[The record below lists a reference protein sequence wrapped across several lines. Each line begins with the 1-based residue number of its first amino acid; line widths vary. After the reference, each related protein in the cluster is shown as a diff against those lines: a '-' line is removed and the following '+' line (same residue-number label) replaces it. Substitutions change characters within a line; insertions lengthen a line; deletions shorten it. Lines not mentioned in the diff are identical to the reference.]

1 MLLRSILSRI
11 HRNQRPANYS
21 SLKNAGSS
29 VSTPDSGP
37 SIQNP
42 PEKEYVIS
50 YLVSSCGLSPENAI
64 SASKRVHFDSPDKPN
79 SVLNFLQKQGFTKT
93 QIADLVKGR
102 PKFLLSNPE
111 KSLLPKIQF
120 FSRFAGVSQNDVVAI
135 VSRYPSLLTRSVE
148 NRLAPS
154 YEYLKDII
162 GTKKMV
168 SLFRRGSWSFGNFDP
183 EIVIPNVDLLREI
196 GVRSSFIEFSLS
208 QYPEIVC
215 LKHDE
220 FRAVVEEVKQMGFDP
235 LKSTFVL
242 AIHARTGKGNLALYD
257 RCYDVYSKWGWS
269 RDDILMAFR
278 KHPNC
283 MICSEK
289 KITRVLEFVVNEL
302 GRNARSVA
310 NCPNIIFFNME
321 RRIVPRCSVV
331 HILSTNGLVKKNW
344 SLPTVLC
351 PAEKVFL
358 NRYVTRFKEELP
370 ELYDIYLSKKAED
383 VEA

>member
-1 MLLRSILSRI
+1 MLLRSIVSRI
-11 HRNQRPANYS
+11 HRNQRPANFC

-29 VSTPDSGP
+29 LSTPDSGP

-50 YLVSSCGLSPENAI
+50 YLVSSCGLSPEDAI
-64 SASKRVHFDSPDKPN
+64 SASKKVNFDSPNKPN
-79 SVLNFLQKQGFTKT
+79 SVLNFLQKQGFSKS
-93 QIADLVKGR
+93 QIADLVRGR
-102 PKFLLSNPE
+102 PHFLLSNPE
-111 KSLLPKIQF
+111 KSILPKIQF
-120 FSRFAGVSQNDVVAI
+120 FSRFTGVSQNDVVAI
-135 VSRYPSLLTRSVE
+135 VSRHPSLLARSLE

-154 YEYLKDII
+154 CEYLKDII
-162 GTKKMV
+162 GTQKLE
-168 SLFRRGSWSFGNFDP
+168 SLFRRGLWAFGNFDP
-183 EIVIPNVDLLREI
+183 KIVIPNVDFLREI
-196 GVRSSFIEFSLS
+196 GVRSSFIEFALY
-208 QYPEIVC
+208 QYPEIFC
-215 LKHDE
+215 LNHNE
-220 FRAVVEEVKQMGFDP
+220 FREVVEEVKQMGFDP

-242 AIHARTGKGNLALYD
+242 AIHVRKGKGMALYD

-283 MICSEK
+283 MIWSEK
-289 KITRVLEFVVNEL
+289 KITTVLEFVVNEL

-310 NCPNIIFFNME
+310 KCPYIIFYNME

-331 HILSTNGLVKKNW
+331 HLLSTNGLVKKNW
-344 SLPTVLC
+344 SLSTVLC

-370 ELYDIYLSKKAED
+370 ELYDIYLSKKAKV